1 MQNKIVITGGP
12 GTGKSTLIDE
22 LIKRG
27 YNCLQEVS
35 RDITEM
41 ARRNGI
47 EQLFLKNPM
56 LFSEMLLEGRE
67 NQYKMAEKTATN
79 LVFFDRGIPDVH
91 AYMNYISIDYPP
103 IYVEKSMK
111 YRYDTIFITPPWQ
124 EIFITDE
131 VRYENFEQSLAIHN
145 HLHKTYEK
153 LGYQLIEVPV
163 GLIDFRTDFIL
174 DNIQK

>member
-27 YNCLQEVS
+27 YNCLEEIS

-67 NQYKMAEKTATN
+67 NQYKMANNINADII
-79 LVFFDRGIPDVH
+79 FFDRGIPDVH

-103 IYVEKSMK
+103 IYIEKSMK
-111 YRYDTIFITPPWQ
+111 YRYNTIFITPPWQ
-124 EIFITDE
+124 EIYITDA
-131 VRYENFEQSLAIHN
+131 VRYENFEQSLAIFN
-145 HLHKTYEK
+145 HLKRTYEK
-153 LGYQLIEVPV
+153 LNYQLIEVPV
-163 GLIDFRTDFIL
+163 GTIEFRTDFIL
-174 DNIQK
+174 NNL

>member
-12 GTGKSTLIDE
+12 GTGKSTLINE

-27 YNCLQEVS
+27 YNCLEEIS

-67 NQYKMAEKTATN
+67 NQYKIANNMDTDFI
-79 LVFFDRGIPDVH
+79 FFDRGIPDIH

-124 EIFITDE
+124 EIYITDE
-131 VRYENFEQSLAIHN
+131 VRYENFEQSLAIFN
-145 HLHKTYEK
+145 HLKRTYEN
-153 LGYQLIEVPV
+153 LDYQLIEVPC
-163 GLIDFRTDFIL
+163 GTIEFRTDFIL
-174 DNIQK
+174 NNL